1 MAAVEKSCKTCRH
14 VTVERAPTNAHKH
27 VVICVVNKREAVA
40 MCKQYEQFKSTEAK
54 R

>member
-14 VTVERAPTNAHKH
+14 VTVERAPTNAHLH
-27 VVICVVNKREAVA
+27 VVICALNKREAVTL
-40 MCKQYEQFKSTEAK
+40 CKDHKPFKSTEAK

>member
-14 VTVERAPTNAHKH
+14 VTVERAPTNAHRH
-27 VVICVVNKREAVA
+27 VVICGVHKREAVSV
-40 MCKQYEQFKSTEAK
+40 CNQYQQVKGTEAK

>member
-27 VVICVVNKREAVA
+27 VVICGIHKREASEPCA
-40 MCKQYEQFKSTEAK
+40 QYQQFKSTEAK